1 MTVAQQNPLNLAY
14 RPQDKW
20 AGLASPPNNGRW
32 CVFTAPE
39 YAFRAYTKELISYI
53 RVGHDTVPK
62 FIRTWSTTDQDAYIV
77 NVLRWGHFGAQQ
89 VLTVDDALALF
100 KAMCRQEDGSYPY
113 PDEIISKG
121 IAMALDTAPKPLLS
135 VTPTTMVAG
144 AGGIGYMLAD
154 LIVGAFHDF
163 AHVDITAAR
172 QVALAMIIT
181 VALHHFF
188 PKGDAAQS

>member
-100 KAMCRQEDGSYPY
+100 KAMCRQEDGSDPY

-121 IAMALDTAPKPLLS
+121 IAMALNT
-135 VTPTTMVAG
+135 TPTTMTSVMTHPTTMKAITGGSAAAFIGMELAKFHIYDMSAG
-144 AGGIGYMLAD
+144 E
-154 LIVGAFHDF
+154 
-163 AHVDITAAR
+163 
-172 QVALAMIIT
+172 T
-181 VALHHFF
+181 VALGIVISILFHRLF
-188 PKGDAAQS
+188 PNGLSAE